1 MFACVYRME
10 PLNSTG
16 SCRMIDRRDLRVCS
30 GSLQMSMPSITI
42 FPNAKK
48 KKKKMIY
55 TGFELAYLFII
66 YYNCSLGLNFF
77 YMLAFLVVT
86 FIYFLLQF

>member
-16 SCRMIDRRDLRVCS
+16 SCRMIDRRDLRVCR

-42 FPNAKK
+42 FPNAKEI
-48 KKKKMIY
+48 MIY
-55 TGFELAYLFII
+55 TGFELAFIFI
-66 YYNCSLGLNFF
+66 FYFYNFSLSFSNFCYNF
-77 YMLAFLVVT
+77 EI
-86 FIYFLLQF
+86 FIAYCM